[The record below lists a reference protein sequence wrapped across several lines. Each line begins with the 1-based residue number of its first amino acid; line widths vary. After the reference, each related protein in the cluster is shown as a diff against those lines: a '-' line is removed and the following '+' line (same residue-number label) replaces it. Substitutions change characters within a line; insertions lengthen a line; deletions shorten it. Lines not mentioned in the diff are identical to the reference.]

1 MWLMNLLFGTATV
14 ISAAKCGAENVQ
26 CKKDVQHLPD
36 GTPYYYDRKGR
47 RYLMNGTPIC
57 GGGGDVLTDPKGNVI
72 WSRTDQW
79 NTEAA
84 NKIPAG
90 QYRYCAQYCDRSI
103 NPVTTNLDTGER
115 IAQIERKIKNGKTEC
130 RKWRW
135 YDIYRDIYPGRDLT
149 YTCKV
154 LPNSVKDGDPG
165 IVISEE
171 EFEAI
176 KNCPGVRSSI
186 TYHSCWDDEDYYR
199 THRR

>member
-1 MWLMNLLFGTATV
+1 MWLMNLLLGTATV
-14 ISAAKCGAENVQ
+14 ISAAKCGEENRQ

-72 WSRTDQW
+72 WSRTQQW
-79 NTEAA
+79 NKEAA
-84 NKIPAG
+84 NKVPAG
-90 QYRYCAQYCDRSI
+90 QYRYCAQFCDRSI

-154 LPNSVKDGDPG
+154 LPNSVKEGDPG

-176 KNCPGVRSSI
+176 KKCPGARGSI

>member
-1 MWLMNLLFGTATV
+1 MWLMNLLFGTAALG
-14 ISAAKCGAENVQ
+14 SAVKCGIENAE
-26 CKKDVQHLPD
+26 CKRDIQHLPD
-36 GTPYYYDRKGR
+36 GTPYYYDRLGR
-47 RYLMNGTPIC
+47 RYLLNGTQIF
-57 GGGGDVLTDPKGNVI
+57 GTGDDVKDAKGRVI
-72 WSRTDQW
+72 WSRTNQW

-115 IAQIERKIKNGKTEC
+115 IAQIKRKIKDGKTEC

-154 LPNSVKDGDPG
+154 LPNSVKNGDPG

-186 TYHSCWDDEDYYR
+186 TYHSCWDDEDYYK